1 MAERQIGQR
10 KSSLVLSSFFHVQEN
25 DVGGKLNNMNAARYC
40 LLLLAFLFRKITHT
54 MRIFHSER

>member
-1 MAERQIGQR
+1 MVAEVEF
-10 KSSLVLSSFFHVQEN
+10 SPFLVFFYVQEY
-25 DVGGKLNNMNAARYC
+25 DEGGKLNNMNAARYC

>member
-1 MAERQIGQR
+1 M
-10 KSSLVLSSFFHVQEN
+10 QEYY
-25 DVGGKLNNMNAARYC
+25 VGGKLNNMNEARYC